1 MHNRMSEQL
10 NTQEQ
15 SAYSPKPISEEKR
28 ITNIYIYIVDGI
40 WVLLTARYLRNNTK
54 RTQQNQCLAAHGP
67 VFSDSFFLSHFV
79 WFWISDYISHSRTL
93 YANGVRSMKKQNG
106 KKKLQLV
113 HKFKG
118 VELFFFFFFLSQLK
132 RQLSSDMCSCAVHIL
147 IPCEVRTATELQ
159 SGSGEYHMHISFH
172 FNRMSIHRVHLIRP
186 LRIHAEMVPSSTFRW
201 PLDRTQKNV
210 IKSDNEDRL
219 HLQIKR

>member
-118 VELFFFFFFLSQLK
+118 VELFFFFFFSFTIKKTIIQWYVFLCCSYIDSLW
-132 RQLSSDMCSCAVHIL
+132 SSHGHWITIWQWGVSYA
-147 IPCEVRTATELQ
+147 
-159 SGSGEYHMHISFH
+159 YFISFQPNEH
-172 FNRMSIHRVHLIRP
+172 SSRASNSTSANSCRNGSIFNLSMTARSHTEERNQIGQRRP
-186 LRIHAEMVPSSTFRW
+186 IASP
-201 PLDRTQKNV
+201 N
-210 IKSDNEDRL
+210 
-219 HLQIKR
+219 